1 MDLDDLDEPSQAPS
15 RVSRFAPKS
24 SKFKPKSKTE
34 SNSTQEPV
42 DSVTKREFELPAL
55 KPEPQE
61 LKVKKNEEEICTAP
75 KTEYLAENGHVKME
89 AEPMAEAKEEPQEN
103 DSMDVDAREDTVVR
117 EIDVFFNP
125 KMDEDTQL
133 YVLQYP
139 LRPRWRPYELDERC
153 QEVRVKPGSGEVEL
167 DLSMDV
173 DSQNYDQDCGTR
185 LKMTKQT
192 LCSLWKTPR
201 ATGYTVGVL
210 MGNKLHLNPIHA
222 VAQLRPSLNHL
233 SSGGSKRKD
242 NVTGD
247 AEDKTKLEES
257 KPVGSSKKQI
267 KVNSTEQKT
276 ADGEC
281 WVPLKYHGSDTEF
294 SSTYLRRM
302 VAQESSPLQF
312 TMSASDYIN
321 SLCPGSIK
329 NVDKPKGPSKRLLL
343 SLPLEERIKK
353 LLCEG
358 PAVHRFSALKHYALD
373 CKTEEIL
380 DVLQNHALLVQGF
393 WAPKSSLLFT
403 AKEDAIRRIA
413 RDYVLLLFWKSPVI
427 TASSLHCPT
436 PLKNTVNQFLK
447 IFSVERPKVKDW
459 KFKEHTDTSFLKL
472 YPDIVKKQEQGWEDV
487 ERRIMNNFGDGK
499 SARGAKNVAMTSRPV
514 RSLTSVT
521 TVTKGASE
529 VFTGTN
535 IPDDIREAL
544 SSKVLPKVIQD
555 HKVCSFQLICQGL
568 RDLALNKLNLPKADA
583 RFVRAAAY
591 GTDAPDELRKLVDH
605 VAINIH
611 DLYVLKSSPEYP
623 QYDPFRNVVIDL
635 LRQNGPNAKLKKA
648 EIFDAAKKSLNRDI
662 NTNEYSKVM
671 NEICVFKGSFWMLKS
686 GDGNPK

>member
-1 MDLDDLDEPSQAPS
+1 MDLDDLDEPTQAPS

-24 SKFKPKSKTE
+24 SKFKPKPKTE
-34 SNSTQEPV
+34 SDSTPQ
-42 DSVTKREFELPAL
+42 DSKREFEHPTL
-55 KPEPQE
+55 KHEPQE
-61 LKVKKNEEEICTAP
+61 LKVNKNEDELVLPP
-75 KTEYLAENGHVKME
+75 KTEIFSENGHVKME
-89 AEPMAEAKEEPQEN
+89 VEPITEAKEEPKEN
-103 DSMDVDAREDTVVR
+103 DDCMDVDDREDTVVR

-139 LRPRWRPYELDERC
+139 LRPCWRPYELDERC
-153 QEVRVKPGSGEVEL
+153 QEVRVKPGSSEVEL

-173 DSQNYDQDCGTR
+173 DSQNYDQDCGTK

-201 ATGYTVGVL
+201 ATGYAVGVL
-210 MGNKLHLNPIHA
+210 KGNKLHLNPVHA

-242 NVTGD
+242 KVTGD
-247 AEDKTKLEES
+247 AEDKIKLEES
-257 KPVGSSKKQI
+257 KLVGSSKKQI
-267 KVNSTEQKT
+267 KQVNSVEQKT
-276 ADGEC
+276 ADGEG
-281 WVPLKYHGSDTEF
+281 WIPLKYHGSDTEF
-294 SSTYLRRM
+294 SSTYIRKM
-302 VAQESSPLQF
+302 VAEESSPLQF
-312 TMSASDYIN
+312 TMTPSDYIN
-321 SLCPGSIK
+321 SLCPGAFK

-358 PAVHRFSALKHYALD
+358 PPVHRFSALKHYAPD
-373 CKTEEIL
+373 CTTEELL

-393 WAPKSSLLFT
+393 WAPKSSLLYT
-403 AKEDAIRRIA
+403 AKEDGIRRIA
-413 RDYVLLLFWKSPVI
+413 RDYILLLFWKSPVI
-427 TASSLHCPT
+427 TTSSLQNPP
-436 PLKNTVNQFLK
+436 PLKKAVNEFLRV
-447 IFSVERPKVKDW
+447 FSVERPKVKDW
-459 KFKEHTDTSFLKL
+459 KFKEQTDTSFIKL
-472 YPDIVKKQEQGWEDV
+472 YPDIVKKQEHGWEEV
-487 ERRIMNNFGDGK
+487 ERRIMSSFGDGK
-499 SARGAKNVAMTSRPV
+499 SARGAKNVAMPSRPV
-514 RSLTSVT
+514 RPLTSAT
-521 TVTKGASE
+521 TVAKGASE
-529 VFTGTN
+529 VLMGTN

-591 GTDAPDELRKLVDH
+591 GTDSPDELRKLVGH

-611 DLYVLKSSPEYP
+611 DLYVLKSSPEHP

-662 NTNEYSKVM
+662 NNNEYSKVM